1 MTSISKFFAAGRGW
15 LKCVLE
21 WRRQICSRN
30 GSNDARRAQAKRL
43 IVQQSYTVGQPDLH
57 ATKVLFPLVQEAMGS
72 GTYCPNRQ
80 SFLCTQKHCGFW
92 KHCEGEFGGAV
103 RPAA

>member
-21 WRRQICSRN
+21 WRRRMCSRN

-43 IVQQSYTVGQPDLH
+43 IVQQSYTGPFLAGYPYGEISSPQK
-57 ATKVLFPLVQEAMGS
+57 TRRSMG
-72 GTYCPNRQ
+72 
-80 SFLCTQKHCGFW
+80 
-92 KHCEGEFGGAV
+92 V
-103 RPAA
+103 